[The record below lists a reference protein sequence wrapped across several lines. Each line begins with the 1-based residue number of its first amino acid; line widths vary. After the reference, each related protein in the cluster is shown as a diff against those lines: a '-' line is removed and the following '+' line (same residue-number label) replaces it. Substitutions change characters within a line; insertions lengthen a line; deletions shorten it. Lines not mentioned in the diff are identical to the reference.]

1 MSAWVLFLSF
11 IPFRQGHIV
20 LGSSSRLCSVA
31 GGVGFWLS
39 CSFPGLSDLRWAGL
53 THRPLCFGSHFR
65 LRNILAQFPLT
76 SESELSL
83 ASVAYPVA
91 RSPKEKWY
99 KDDWCFRAEV
109 IPMTHHIGLLFN
121 YRVRVWQGIP
131 LVQRQGRGVH
141 PTGNNAS
148 VMAVGA
154 VWHMEEITLG
164 RESYLL
170 PDPMVLF
177 FTVSTSLVLL
187 YLCWAAYQLFLFY
200 ACFLLEIKRREKR
213 NWGWMKSN
221 ILISWKLIVISDL
234 KRIIRVYWITRK
246 CDHPWPYGA
255 GIVVKNSAQCEG
267 RENNWVNSKEGIF
280 QNYKYEYP
288 DRNKMKNYEIKREWI
303 LF

>member
-1 MSAWVLFLSF
+1 
-11 IPFRQGHIV
+11 
-20 LGSSSRLCSVA
+20 
-31 GGVGFWLS
+31 
-39 CSFPGLSDLRWAGL
+39 
-53 THRPLCFGSHFR
+53 
-65 LRNILAQFPLT
+65 
-76 SESELSL
+76 
-83 ASVAYPVA
+83 
-91 RSPKEKWY
+91 
-99 KDDWCFRAEV
+99 
-109 IPMTHHIGLLFN
+109 MTHHIGLLFN

-187 YLCWAAYQLFLFY
+187 YLCWVAYQLFLFY
-200 ACFLLEIKRREKR
+200 SCFLLEIKRREKR

-255 GIVVKNSAQCEG
+255 G
-267 RENNWVNSKEGIF
+267 
-280 QNYKYEYP
+280 
-288 DRNKMKNYEIKREWI
+288 
-303 LF
+303 